1 MLPDYI
7 EVIPVG
13 RFELPIFTGLI
24 LLKLLA
30 NALLALIK
38 FTLFISC

>member
-7 EVIPVG
+7 EVIAVG
-13 RFELPIFTGLI
+13 RFELPIFTELI

-38 FTLFISC
+38 LTLLISC